1 MSFLLVRQ
9 AAVAR
14 SAEAAEAAVT
24 PVCKIVRAG
33 EYAVLVPAQGL
44 LAQAQQEAGAIKARS
59 GDEARAAQARG
70 YEEGRALALQEQA
83 CEMLRLEQARRR
95 YIASVESQ
103 MIELVMAA
111 VRKIVSEFDDDA
123 RIGAVVRGALA
134 IVRGQQRVLLKAHPD
149 DAAGLR
155 ARAQTLLTGF
165 PGIDCLDV
173 AADDHIARGTC
184 RLETDAGAVVAG
196 IEGQLQALQTAFGQA
211 LAAHGADNP
220 REPLSI
226 ETRAGAPA

>member
-1 MSFLLVRQ
+1 MSFLLARQ
-9 AAVAR
+9 AAMAR
-14 SAEAAEAAVT
+14 SAEAAVT
-24 PVCKIVRAG
+24 PMCKIVRAD
-33 EYAVLVPAQGL
+33 EYAVLVPAQAL
-44 LAQAQQEAGAIKARS
+44 LAQAQRDAAATMARS
-59 GDEARAAQARG
+59 GDEARAARARG

-103 MIELVMAA
+103 MVELVMSA

-123 RIGAVVRGALA
+123 RIGAAVRGALA
-134 IVRGQQRVLLKAHPD
+134 IVRAQQRVLLKAHPE

-155 ARAQTLLTGF
+155 ARAQTLLAGF
-165 PGIDCLDV
+165 PGIDYLDV

-211 LAAHGADNP
+211 LSAHGAEDP
-220 REPLSI
+220 HERLAVES
-226 ETRAGAPA
+226 RAAAPE